1 MSEPKK
7 VIIIGASGHAK
18 VIADIVIASGDTLVG
33 FLDREVD
40 NENILGYP
48 VLGNDSEYKK
58 YLDCYFIIGI
68 GDNKIRERLSKKFNG
83 VKWYTAIHPS
93 AIISALNV
101 TIGEGTVIMANAVIN
116 PSVNIGKHCIINS
129 SSVVE
134 HDDNIGDYC
143 HISVGAKLAGS
154 VSVTDGS
161 FIGIGVVVKDGI
173 KINEVSI
180 IGAGAVVVKNID
192 TPGVYVG
199 VPTKLV

>member
-1 MSEPKK
+1 MSEPRK

-18 VIADIVIASGDTLVG
+18 VIADIVITSGDRLVG
-33 FLDREVD
+33 FLDREVGNKD
-40 NENILGYP
+40 VLGYP
-48 VLGNDSEYKK
+48 ILGDDSEYKN

-93 AIISALNV
+93 AIISVLNV
-101 TIGEGTVIMANAVIN
+101 KIGEGAVIMPNATINTSAVI
-116 PSVNIGKHCIINS
+116 GRHCIINS
-129 SSVVE
+129 SAVVE

-154 VSVTDGS
+154 VSVAAGN
-161 FIGIGVVVKDGI
+161 FIGMGAVVRDGV
-173 KINEVSI
+173 KINEASI

-192 TPGVYVG
+192 TSGVYVG
-199 VPTKLV
+199 VPAK